1 MPEPWG
7 GHRNGRIPLSELR
20 VVQLAENRHGQ
31 QVSHLRL
38 RTDAAKAL
46 DRILAQIPRGKRYM
60 TDAYRDYATQVRLK
74 AEKGRYAATPG
85 TSNHGWAMAADLAYA
100 AANGAA
106 RWMWEHEAECLEH
119 GWYPPAWT
127 HDGRGIEEPWHWEY
141 DHTKDQHRGETGD
154 TEEDDMPALK
164 RPAKGAPVK
173 VLQWRLQAVGLLP
186 DGADD
191 GVFGGDTEAAVKAFQ
206 ESGGYPATGE
216 YDWLTADRLLEV
228 ATIERGKR

>member
-20 VVQLAENRHGQ
+20 VVQLAENSRGQ

-38 RTDAAKAL
+38 RTDAALAL
-46 DRILAQIPRGKRYM
+46 DRILAKIPKGKRYM

-85 TSNHGWAMAADLAYA
+85 TSNHGWAMAADLSYS

-106 RWMWEHEAECLEH
+106 RWMWKHEAECLEH

-141 DHTKDQHRGETGD
+141 DHTKDKHRGEPAN
-154 TEEDDMPALK
+154 TEEDDMPKPLTE
-164 RPAKGAPVK
+164 GASGGPVTI
-173 VLQWRLQAVGLLP
+173 LQWRLQEVGVTVEA
-186 DGADD
+186 DGQYGPKTA
-191 GVFGGDTEAAVKAFQ
+191 AAVRAFQ

-228 ATIERGKR
+228 VTIERSKR